1 MYQYWAIK
9 VIQSKHGKSFNVL
22 WIFIWSKSR
31 SFIHLIVVA
40 AVIKCYV
47 CIRMFIMVNF
57 PARGYSISNLG
68 SVNNFISI
76 QIVKNQINAVC
87 KTLNNGFEY
96 PQ

>member
-1 MYQYWAIK
+1 M
-9 VIQSKHGKSFNVL
+9 L
-22 WIFIWSKSR
+22 WIFTSVKLR
-31 SFIHLIVVA
+31 NFIPLIVFA

-57 PARGYSISNLG
+57 PPRGYYILNLR

>member
-9 VIQSKHGKSFNVL
+9 VIQNKHRKSFNVL
-22 WIFIWSKSR
+22 RIFTSVKLR
-31 SFIHLIVVA
+31 NFIPLIVVA

-47 CIRMFIMVNF
+47 CIRMFIIVNF
-57 PARGYSISNLG
+57 TARGYSISNLR

>member
-9 VIQSKHGKSFNVL
+9 VIQNKHRKSFNVL
-22 WIFIWSKSR
+22 WIFTSVKLR
-31 SFIHLIVVA
+31 KFIPLIVVA

-47 CIRMFIMVNF
+47 CIRMFIIVKF
-57 PARGYSISNLG
+57 PARGYSISNLR

>member
-9 VIQSKHGKSFNVL
+9 VIQNKHRKSFNVL
-22 WIFIWSKSR
+22 WIFTSVKLR
-31 SFIHLIVVA
+31 NFIPFIVVA
-40 AVIKCYV
+40 VVIKCYV

-57 PARGYSISNLG
+57 PARGYSISNL
-68 SVNNFISI
+68 SSANNFISI

>member
-9 VIQSKHGKSFNVL
+9 VIQNKHRKSFNVL
-22 WIFIWSKSR
+22 WIFTSVKLR
-31 SFIHLIVVA
+31 NFIPLIVVA
-40 AVIKCYV
+40 VVIKCFI

-57 PARGYSISNLG
+57 PARGYSISNLR

>member
-9 VIQSKHGKSFNVL
+9 VIQNKHRKSFNVL
-22 WIFIWSKSR
+22 WIFTSVKLR
-31 SFIHLIVVA
+31 NFIPLIVVA

-57 PARGYSISNLG
+57 PARGYSISNLR

-96 PQ
+96 QQ

>member
-9 VIQSKHGKSFNVL
+9 VIQNKHRKSFNVL
-22 WIFIWSKSR
+22 WIFTSVKLCN
-31 SFIHLIVVA
+31 FIPLIVVA

-47 CIRMFIMVNF
+47 CIRMFIIVNF
-57 PARGYSISNLG
+57 PAREYSISNLR
-68 SVNNFISI
+68 SINNFISI
-76 QIVKNQINAVC
+76 QIVKNQINAVW

>member
-1 MYQYWAIK
+1 
-9 VIQSKHGKSFNVL
+9 
-22 WIFIWSKSR
+22 
-31 SFIHLIVVA
+31 
-40 AVIKCYV
+40 
-47 CIRMFIMVNF
+47 MVNF